1 MPILFT
7 FFSPK
12 LKGVAQME
20 LVLFFEKQMELVLQ
34 WDVLDLWTSSDVAC
48 TLVECPYVHVHL
60 SWSIQMVQ
68 SCLDRG
74 LRVL

>member
-1 MPILFT
+1 MPILFA

-12 LKGVAQME
+12 LKGMAQME
-20 LVLFFEKQMELVLQ
+20 LVLR
-34 WDVLDLWTSSDVAC
+34 WDVLGLWASSDVAC

-60 SWSIQMVQ
+60 SLSWSIQMVQ

-74 LRVL
+74 LRAL